1 MYVLEQATNFKA
13 GLRLGN
19 SGNVSIDER
28 RDILVDEL
36 FAVTQIFPCLQF
48 ACRIIIGHFWRQD
61 FM

>member
-19 SGNVSIDER
+19 SGNVSSDEH

-36 FAVTQIFPCLQF
+36 FRGFSMSMHV
-48 ACRIIIGHFWRQD
+48 GS
-61 FM
+61 